1 MPNIKVS
8 ELILKIASSLFFW
21 LCLALFPPILNIIS
35 FKVGMV
41 RELDDKY
48 LLKILDFFN
57 EETLF
62 WTIGGAILF
71 FLFSL
76 IVQTVTT
83 STMRLFKKPSSGE
96 FFMFAA
102 SEISSQAINF
112 GSIIISIYIYMLL
125 MNDCYI
131 AHIKSDIYKN
141 YLALGII
148 LWGCGVFFSLLNKNA
163 INSDGPSPARE

>member
-1 MPNIKVS
+1 
-8 ELILKIASSLFFW
+8 
-21 LCLALFPPILNIIS
+21 
-35 FKVGMV
+35 
-41 RELDDKY
+41 
-48 LLKILDFFN
+48 
-57 EETLF
+57 
-62 WTIGGAILF
+62 
-71 FLFSL
+71 
-76 IVQTVTT
+76 
-83 STMRLFKKPSSGE
+83 MRLFKKPSSGE

-125 MNDCYI
+125 MNDFYI